1 MGFGTRLITI
11 AADFGLAQNDAMSD
25 QPPVGELL
33 IQIQAG
39 DEDALIALHTRF
51 INLVY
56 SVAYQVLEDPMAAE
70 EVAQDAFMRLW
81 EKAESYDAS
90 KGEFVPWMLTIT
102 RRLAIDAL
110 RKRQRRTP
118 KHAML
123 FIDENPE
130 LWENVLSSGTSEL
143 RRSLI
148 QVLQQLPSD
157 QQDAISLAYFYGM
170 SHSDIAAYRN
180 LPLGTVKTRIRQGMQ
195 KLRTMWLTESPSQ
208 PNQDAGT

>member
-1 MGFGTRLITI
+1 
-11 AADFGLAQNDAMSD
+11 MSD
-25 QPPVGELL
+25 QPPVAHLL
-33 IQIQAG
+33 AQIQSG
-39 DEDALIALHTRF
+39 DEDALIALHARF

-56 SVAYQVLEDPMAAE
+56 SVAYQMLDDEMAAE
-70 EVAQDAFMRLW
+70 EVAQDTFMRLW
-81 EKAESYDAS
+81 DKAETYDAN
-90 KGEFVPWMLTIT
+90 KGEFVTWLLTIT

-118 KHAML
+118 KQAML

-130 LWENVLSSGTSEL
+130 LWENVLSSDTSEL
-143 RRSLI
+143 RRNLMH
-148 QVLQQLPSD
+148 VLQQLPSD

-195 KLRTMWLTESPSQ
+195 KLRTMWLAERPSHL
-208 PNQDAGT
+208 NQDAGT

>member
-1 MGFGTRLITI
+1 
-11 AADFGLAQNDAMSD
+11 MSD

-56 SVAYQVLEDPMAAE
+56 SVAYQVLEDQMAAE

-118 KHAML
+118 KQAML

-130 LWENVLSSGTSEL
+130 LWENVLSSGTTEL

-157 QQDAISLAYFYGM
+157 QQDAINLAYFYGM

-208 PNQDAGT
+208 PNQESGT

>member
-1 MGFGTRLITI
+1 
-11 AADFGLAQNDAMSD
+11 MSD
-25 QPPVGELL
+25 QPPVADLL
-33 IQIQAG
+33 IQIQSG
-39 DEDALIALHTRF
+39 DEEALIALHTRF

-56 SVAYQVLEDPMAAE
+56 SVAYQVLDDQMAAE
-70 EVAQDAFMRLW
+70 EVAQDTFMRLW
-81 EKAESYDAS
+81 EKAESFDAS
-90 KGEFVPWMLTIT
+90 KGEFVPWLLTIT

-118 KHAML
+118 KQAML

-130 LWENVLSSGTSEL
+130 LWENLLSSGTSEL

-157 QQDAISLAYFYGM
+157 QQDAINLAYFYGM

-195 KLRTMWLTESPSQ
+195 KLRTMWLAEPPSR
-208 PNQDAGT
+208 PGQDAGT